1 MNSSLVPG
9 PRPVPESARLPS
21 SWLMRDNAVLTVI
34 SDLHRTT
41 EEAFGP
47 LASVFAEIDQMHK
60 AISETIASVTL
71 GHRVL
76 FPIPTMASLQ
86 LTADLFR
93 VSSLPIQPVL
103 DPIPENIE
111 NEPIFE
117 ERTVRPL
124 VDAHSSR
131 VSFEVRLPSAPVP
144 GETPVPEGRSQPIYY
159 VVLNEIEHYLRQ
171 LVERR
176 LSSLEGSQWIERRV
190 PAEVRQR
197 WIKDQRREKR
207 AGRPVHPLI
216 LYSRFS
222 DLREIIT
229 DHNNWE
235 EGFIDIF
242 GNFDEVNVSLRRLR
256 PVRNAI
262 AHNRPLCSEEEAIL
276 ISEGS
281 WILGRLGRRILPN
294 G

>member
-1 MNSSLVPG
+1 MNSSLVPR
-9 PRPVPESARLPS
+9 PRLVPESARLPS

-41 EEAFGP
+41 EEAFGS

-60 AISETIASVTL
+60 EISETIASVTL
-71 GHRVL
+71 GDRVL
-76 FPIPTMASLQ
+76 SPIPTMASLQ
-86 LTADLFR
+86 LSADLFR

-111 NEPIFE
+111 IEPIFE

-124 VDAHSSR
+124 DAHSSR
-131 VSFEVRLPSAPVP
+131 VSFELRLPSAPVP
-144 GETPVPEGRSQPIYY
+144 GETPVPEGRSQPIHY

-216 LYSRFS
+216 RYSNFP
-222 DLREIIT
+222 DLRLIIT
-229 DHNNWE
+229 EPNNWE
-235 EGFIDIF
+235 EGFGETF
-242 GNFDEVNVSLRRLR
+242 GSRDEVDVSLLRLR
-256 PVRNAI
+256 PIRNAI
-262 AHNRPLCSEEEAIL
+262 AHNRPLCSEEEMIL
-276 ISEGS
+276 MSEAS
-281 WILGRLGRRILPN
+281 WILGRMGRRILLN